1 LKILFSPEAR
11 QDLDE
16 IFEFIL
22 QERPE
27 MASVVLARIS
37 ERILSLIEMPHQ
49 GRPGRVA
56 GTRELVVP
64 RTPFIVPY
72 QVTGNTVEVLRV
84 YHGARKWPDHF

>member
-1 LKILFSPEAR
+1 MKVLFSPEAR
-11 QDLDE
+11 RDLEE

-37 ERILSLIEMPHQ
+37 ERILSLSEMPHQ

-64 RTPFIVPY
+64 RTPFVVPY
-72 QVTGNTVEVLRV
+72 QVTGNTVEILRV
-84 YHGARKWPDHF
+84 YHGAREWPDHF